1 MSIEQSVEELYG
13 DTWTREEKDAEVAR
27 LKAEQGI
34 VEMDEPA
41 VNLDAE
47 EGDDGNSSDQ
57 EKSLEDEPGAGKG
70 APEAGE

>member
-1 MSIEQSVEELYG
+1 MEELYG

-47 EGDDGNSSDQ
+47 EDNDGDGGDQ
-57 EKSLEDEPGAGKG
+57 EKSLQDEAGAGKG